1 MSGEV
6 SGKRFPDDDAVVI
19 DFVFAVHGGDVA
31 TVERLLEADSE
42 LATARFVGKRG
53 SSAPL
58 HVVADWP
65 GYFPQGPQIARVLLD
80 AGADPNAWTTSG
92 GSLTPG
98 PGSETPLQWA
108 ASSDDVDV
116 AEVLIDGGADIEAGF
131 GSIGTPL
138 SNAIGYCCWHVA
150 RLLVARGARV
160 DSAWHASALG
170 LLDRLESLVRGGL
183 TEEEVSQAFWH
194 ACAGGQRRAAEYLL
208 SVGADLNWEPE
219 YASGT
224 PLEAARGP
232 STREENV
239 ITWLEELG
247 ARSTDPDAEASGS

>member
-6 SGKRFPDDDAVVI
+6 SGKRFPDDDPVVI
-19 DFVFAVHGGDVA
+19 DFVFAVHTGDVA
-31 TVERLLEADSE
+31 TVDRLLEADPE
-42 LATARFVGKRG
+42 LATARFLGKRG
-53 SSAPL
+53 GSRAPL

-65 GYFPQGPQIARVLLD
+65 GYFPAGPLITRKLLD
-80 AGADPNAWTTSG
+80 AGADPNAWTTRG
-92 GSLTPG
+92 TSLVPG

-131 GSIGTPL
+131 GSIGSPL
-138 SNAIGYCCWHVA
+138 DNAIGYACWHVA

-160 DSAWHASALG
+160 DKAWHAGALG
-170 LLDRLESLVRGGL
+170 QLDRLEDMAQEGL
-183 TEEEVSQAFWH
+183 TPEEISQGFWH

-208 SVGADLNWEPE
+208 SLGADLNWVPD
-219 YASGT
+219 YAEGT
-224 PLEAARGP
+224 ALDVAPGP

-239 ITWLEELG
+239 ISWLQGLG
-247 ARSTDPDAEASGS
+247 ARSARAEG